1 MLLDKKVNTRC
12 CKVSTLKGTSFFK
25 GFDWNKLLDFSI
37 PPPFLPLEF
46 PLDKSLLNSRESFE
60 RKIVLDEQNS
70 KAYKMEQIRE
80 YFDNNYNNG
89 KCAEDF

>member
-80 YFDNNYNNG
+80 DFDNNYNNG
-89 KCAEDF
+89 KWAEDF

>member
-12 CKVSTLKGTSFFK
+12 CNVSTLKGTSFFK

-80 YFDNNYNNG
+80 DFDNNYNNG
-89 KCAEDF
+89 KWAEDF

>member
-70 KAYKMEQIRE
+70 NAYKMEQIRE
-80 YFDNNYNNG
+80 DFDNNYNNG
-89 KCAEDF
+89 IWAEDF

>member
-46 PLDKSLLNSRESFE
+46 PLDKSLFNSRESFE

-80 YFDNNYNNG
+80 DFDNNYNNG
-89 KCAEDF
+89 KWAEDF

>member
-1 MLLDKKVNTRC
+1 MLLDKKVNARC

-80 YFDNNYNNG
+80 DFDNNYNNG
-89 KCAEDF
+89 KWAEDF